1 MRWWSRAVIGFS
13 GLPVVRPAPTT
24 SVLATRTIQ
33 RGEPVAADVR
43 DRRFLRERTG
53 RRGSR
58 HAPTDDGLAPPP
70 RARRRGVLR
79 RCPDRARG
87 LGHVGSA
94 AGAGPRSD
102 GREATL
108 LLRRVRRLRL
118 RLRAAGSPCPSLGA
132 GRALAREPLALSR
145 LRVRPGALLDRR
157 RRPEALARSA
167 PDRVARRQADRSA
180 LLGSRLPAGRLGL
193 REGVGRSAVSAARG
207 IGEAAND
214 Q

>member
-1 MRWWSRAVIGFS
+1 GRLPLTARSVAPYREMRWWSRAVIGFS

-79 RCPDRARG
+79 RCPDRTR
-87 LGHVGSA
+87 GSA
-94 AGAGPRSD
+94 AAHHRSRDRAAAGRQ
-102 GREATL
+102 R
-108 LLRRVRRLRL
+108 RRLRL

-167 PDRVARRQADRSA
+167 PDRVARGQADRSA

-193 REGVGRSAVSAARG
+193 REG
-207 IGEAAND
+207 
-214 Q
+214 